1 MHIVTPWSVCLLVLL
16 SDLECSDNFEE
27 NTMADLVRAGHD
39 VIVVRTFSKI
49 YGLAGARV
57 GYGIVGPAARAK
69 GLMDFADPLQQFT
82 RAGLVAAIA
91 SLKDEGYVERTR
103 LLIKAERDKL
113 IECISQFGAETF
125 FWGCHG

>member
-1 MHIVTPWSVCLLVLL
+1 VHIVTPWSVCLLVLL

-27 NTMADLVRAGHD
+27 NTMADL
-39 VIVVRTFSKI
+39 VRTFSKI